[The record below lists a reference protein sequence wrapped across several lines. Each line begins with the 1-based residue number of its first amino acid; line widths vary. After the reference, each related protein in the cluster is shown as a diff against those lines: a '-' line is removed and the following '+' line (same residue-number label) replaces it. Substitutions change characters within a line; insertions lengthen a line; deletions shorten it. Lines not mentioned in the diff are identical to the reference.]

1 MFVKITAERQKNKIS
16 NCIYDAGSNCKC
28 RYQILPPLTI
38 AKKLTKMKK
47 TKDERRNI
55 AFNILQKYHDIINKV
70 GEKPSEYDEDRIL
83 DAMEEYAT
91 QQQSEAVELEK
102 FTMQDFMLFYS
113 ESSNAF
119 CFNDK
124 LSDILTALLKEKG
137 GEE

>member
-70 GEKPSEYDEDRIL
+70 GEKPSEYDEERIL
-83 DAMEEYAT
+83 DAMIEYAT
-91 QQQSEAVELEK
+91 QEQSEAVELLQE
-102 FTMQDFMLFYS
+102 LFDLQNGPPLETYRKQW
-113 ESSNAF
+113 ELVM
-119 CFNDK
+119 DK
-124 LSDILTALLKEKG
+124 ISIFLKEKG
-137 GEE
+137 GEG

>member
-1 MFVKITAERQKNKIS
+1 
-16 NCIYDAGSNCKC
+16 
-28 RYQILPPLTI
+28 
-38 AKKLTKMKK
+38 MKK
-47 TKDERRNI
+47 TKEEILEGATYEYNANGKRDFV
-55 AFNILQKYHDIINKV
+55 AFTPDQRLVIY
-70 GEKPSEYDEDRIL
+70 

-91 QQQSEAVELEK
+91 QEQSEAVELEK